1 MENSGEKL
9 NNKYDILEKK
19 GSGATSKV
27 YLVKD
32 PETEKI
38 YAAKVM
44 KQPTDYYDKEVKIS

>member
-27 YLVKD
+27 YLVSSRNRENICCKSY
-32 PETEKI
+32 EGTN
-38 YAAKVM
+38 
-44 KQPTDYYDKEVKIS
+44 